1 MVFKRKDFGNMKMNA
16 EDKLRG
22 RVALVTGAAGRGIGR
37 ATAYAL
43 GLAGASVI
51 VNTRRSI
58 AEAENVA
65 AQLRELGNT
74 AVAIQADITD
84 EKEVDMML
92 DSAANSIG
100 VPDIVV
106 IGPGG
111 SWNPTP
117 LDQVDSDKWE
127 QNIVAETSSM
137 LFICRKLL
145 PTMQI
150 NRLGNI
156 VAISGYGANEWN
168 ISPDEGPYDY
178 ALGKTNRDWL
188 MRQFAK
194 TYAKY
199 GIAINT
205 VAPGPVHR
213 ISNEDVL
220 PALHDGIFPDPNMER
235 PNQVDVAEAIVW
247 LCSQRTVTGTI
258 VNLPG
263 PNPGSVI

>member
-1 MVFKRKDFGNMKMNA
+1 MNA

-106 IGPGG
+106 IGPG
-111 SWNPTP
+111 
-117 LDQVDSDKWE
+117 
-127 QNIVAETSSM
+127 
-137 LFICRKLL
+137 
-145 PTMQI
+145 
-150 NRLGNI
+150 
-156 VAISGYGANEWN
+156 
-168 ISPDEGPYDY
+168 
-178 ALGKTNRDWL
+178 
-188 MRQFAK
+188 
-194 TYAKY
+194 
-199 GIAINT
+199 
-205 VAPGPVHR
+205 
-213 ISNEDVL
+213 
-220 PALHDGIFPDPNMER
+220 
-235 PNQVDVAEAIVW
+235 
-247 LCSQRTVTGTI
+247 
-258 VNLPG
+258 
-263 PNPGSVI
+263 